1 MDVASS
7 NFTMEMVDG
16 TVVRM
21 CNKPTD
27 GTEQLIAALHTYGT
41 CSLSAQKDFL
51 RARPPLSSRS
61 MLGAD
66 HHRAARNSPAATKIV
81 HVIGDRRVDNLLMLG
96 DAVGLRVLLCG
107 LRQARKEM
115 VRVRDPA
122 CNGDGAINIA
132 RVAAAIALLHVE
144 AAARRCPN
152 LRAIP
157 WRHVNAATF
166 WVVREDDWRSTASA
180 RYAPTSHATS
190 ERRFVEEANPGFV
203 DHVPFVITNAQ
214 AWRKGEV
221 RLNVIIVC
229 TQEGALFERLR
240 YEAAVEAA
248 RSWGEIHEIALRNQV
263 CTWLHEY

>member
-1 MDVASS
+1 MVLSS
-7 NFTMEMVDG
+7 LLQHCTRTG
-16 TVVRM
+16 
-21 CNKPTD
+21 
-27 GTEQLIAALHTYGT
+27 
-41 CSLSAQKDFL
+41 QKDFL

-61 MLGAD
+61 TLGAD
-66 HHRAARNSPAATKIV
+66 HLRAARNSPAATKIV
-81 HVIGDRRVDNLLMLG
+81 HVIGDRRVNNLLMLG

-122 CNGDGAINIA
+122 RDGDGAVNIA
-132 RVAAAIALLHVE
+132 RVAAAAALLHVE

-166 WVVREDDWRSTASA
+166 WVVREDDWRSTARA
-180 RYAPTSHATS
+180 WYAPTSHATS

-214 AWRKGEV
+214 AWSIGGV
-221 RLNVIIVC
+221 RLNVIFVC
-229 TQEGALFERLR
+229 TQKGALFECLR
-240 YEAAVEAA
+240 YQAAVEAA
-248 RSWGEIHEIALRNQV
+248 RRRGKIHEIALRNQV
-263 CTWLHEY
+263 CIRLHKY